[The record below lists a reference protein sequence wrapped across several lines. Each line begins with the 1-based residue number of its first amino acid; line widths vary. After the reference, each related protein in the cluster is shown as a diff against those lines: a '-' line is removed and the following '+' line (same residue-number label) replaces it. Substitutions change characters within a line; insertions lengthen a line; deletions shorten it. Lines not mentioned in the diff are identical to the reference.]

1 MIPDIGETDTFNS
14 GILLYAQED
23 NSTIEADDI
32 EVQENEISES
42 EYGIVAE
49 QLEGTITGHPT
60 VGEPGV
66 RNTFSDNLYHA
77 ADLTGEVFDLVGTLE
92 QNIYPEDRAVVTDDS
107 TIEDTTDPGSI
118 VQLSWTSRM
127 LNVKCCKPERKL

>member
-1 MIPDIGETDTFNS
+1 MSMKGLSQVIQQLVKPVLEIP
-14 GILLYAQED
+14 LQ
-23 NSTIEADDI
+23 
-32 EVQENEISES
+32 
-42 EYGIVAE
+42 
-49 QLEGTITGHPT
+49 
-60 VGEPGV
+60 
-66 RNTFSDNLYHA
+66 DNLYHA